1 MLTSDLSFTI
11 IHNRMIPYF
20 AGVSKAK
27 DTKEKILSAALEMF
41 SKYGYADTNIR
52 ELTASLGLVKSGVH

>member
-1 MLTSDLSFTI
+1 MA
-11 IHNRMIPYF
+11 PYF